1 MAAVTDIRDALLG
14 VLDHVYHF
22 RAPSERTDHYAVWG
36 ETYVG
41 AAMCADDT
49 AEELRVSGALYY
61 YTADEYDATV
71 DAICDALT
79 RAGAAWRIANV
90 GYDAT
95 LRQIVYDFAWEV
107 SCGAGEIYCG

>member
-36 ETYVG
+36 ETSVG
-41 AAMCADDT
+41 AAMCADDE
-49 AEELRVSGALYY
+49 AQELRVAGELYY
-61 YTADEYDATV
+61 YTADEYDETV
-71 DAICDALT
+71 DKICIALT
-79 RAGAAWRIANV
+79 EAGASWRIANV

-95 LRQIVYDFAWEV
+95 LRQIVYGITWEV
-107 SCGAGEIYCG
+107 PCGAGEIYCG